1 MNKAYIQI
9 HICVFLWGFTAI
21 LGRLISLQ
29 ELPLVWY
36 RLIITC
42 FSLLFIPNL
51 VTNLKKVDKKE
62 LKKLFFIGCI
72 VVTHWLF
79 FYSAIK
85 YSNVSVTL
93 SCFSITSFLTSIIDP
108 IISKTRVKKRE
119 VFLGLI
125 IIPAI
130 YLIFYFNQVYV
141 VGMILAFFAA
151 LTASIFTILNKKA
164 VSKTDSLSM
173 TFIELFSG
181 LLFITLIMPLYN
193 IVFPNTN
200 MIPSNSDWIWLVV
213 LSIFCTVI
221 PFNMSLKALKEISA
235 FTANF
240 IVNLEPIYGIIMAIF
255 IFQENKELNSGFY
268 IGAFIIIASIFIQP
282 ILDRKKFLVKGKK

>member
-42 FSLLFIPNL
+42 IALLFMPNL
-51 VTNLKKVDKKE
+51 INNLKKVDKKE
-62 LKKLFFIGCI
+62 LKNLFFIGCI
-72 VVTHWLF
+72 VATHWLF
-79 FYSAIK
+79 FYSSIK
-85 YSNVSVTL
+85 YSNVSVAL
-93 SCFSITSFLTSIIDP
+93 SCFSITSFLTAIIDP
-108 IISKTRVKKRE
+108 IMSKTRIKITE
-119 VFLGLI
+119 VLLGII

-130 YLIFYFNQVYV
+130 YLIFYFNQIYFT
-141 VGMILAFFAA
+141 GMILAFLAS

-181 LLFITLIMPLYN
+181 LIFITLTMPLYN
-193 IVFPNTN
+193 LVFPNTN
-200 MIPSNSDWIWLVV
+200 MIPSNSDWMWLFV
-213 LSIFCTVI
+213 LSIMCTVI

-240 IVNLEPIYGIIMAIF
+240 VVNLEPIYGIIMAIF
-255 IFQENKELNSGFY
+255 IFQENKELNTGFY
-268 IGAFIIIASIFIQP
+268 IGAFIIISAIFLQP
-282 ILDRKKFLVKGKK
+282 LLNKSLKS

>member
-1 MNKAYIQI
+1 MKNKAYIQI

-42 FSLLFIPNL
+42 IALLFMPNL
-51 VTNLKKVDKKE
+51 ISNLKKVDKKE
-62 LKKLFFIGCI
+62 LKNLFFIGCI
-72 VVTHWLF
+72 VATHWLF
-79 FYSAIK
+79 FYSSIK
-85 YSNVSVTL
+85 YSNVSVAL
-93 SCFSITSFLTSIIDP
+93 SCFSITSFLTAIIDP
-108 IISKTRVKKRE
+108 IMSKTRIKKTE
-119 VFLGLI
+119 VLLGII

-130 YLIFYFNQVYV
+130 YLIFYFNQIYFT
-141 VGMILAFFAA
+141 GMILAFLAS

-181 LLFITLIMPLYN
+181 LIFITLAMPLYN
-193 IVFPNTN
+193 LVFPNTN
-200 MIPSNSDWIWLVV
+200 MIPSNSDWMWLFV
-213 LSIFCTVI
+213 LSIMCTVI

-240 IVNLEPIYGIIMAIF
+240 VVNLEPIYGIIMAIF
-255 IFQENKELNSGFY
+255 IFQENKELNTGFY
-268 IGAFIIIASIFIQP
+268 IGAFIIIFAIFLQP
-282 ILDRKKFLVKGKK
+282 LLNKSMKS